1 MLCGVSGG
9 ADSTALLHL
18 LHEASIPVAAAHVN
32 YGLRGAE
39 SDADEK
45 FVSEFCATRSIP
57 FYIKKSSSDEL
68 YAIDSNLQKAARD
81 VRYSFFDDV
90 CVKEAV
96 SWIAVAHTSDD
107 QLETIL
113 INFLRGSGLR
123 GMQGMS
129 FVNGN
134 RVRPLLDI
142 PRDKIET
149 YLRSQNIS
157 WRNDSSNDSDNY
169 LRNRVR
175 HHVVPAMNL
184 NDERNQSGWKH
195 TVEQFR
201 ESKELLS
208 GILDSIEFEISSETN
223 GAYRISK
230 LKLQQK
236 PASSAILNYLLDKHQ
251 FGFHFSKEQF
261 ADLISQ
267 QPGKHYYNAQYQL
280 IVDRD
285 DLLVTKRTQIEQCEF
300 VLERGEKIGEWSCLE
315 LPANHTCEY
324 SDLTAYIALEMID
337 GPIVVRA
344 WREGESMRPLG
355 FDGTKKVSDILT
367 ELKIPLHEKSTY
379 PIVTCNSQIVWI
391 PGYRIAEKYRVLEI
405 TKKILCISRSQ

>member
-32 YGLRGAE
+32 YGLRGEE

-45 FVSEFCATRSIP
+45 FLSEFCATRSIP
-57 FYIKKSSSDEL
+57 FYLKKSCLGEL
-68 YAIDSNLQKAARD
+68 SAIDSNLQKAARD

-90 CVKEAV
+90 CIKESI
-96 SWIAVAHTSDD
+96 SWVAVAHSSDD

-142 PRDKIET
+142 PREKIET

-157 WRNDSSNDSDNY
+157 WRNDSSNESDDY

-175 HHVVPAMNL
+175 HHVVRAINL

-195 TVEQFR
+195 TVEQLR

-208 GILDSIEFEISSETN
+208 GILDSIELEISTETK
-223 GAYRISK
+223 GEYRISK
-230 LKLQQK
+230 LKLQEK
-236 PASSAILNYLLDKHQ
+236 PVPIAILNHLLDKHQ

-261 ADLISQ
+261 AELISQ
-267 QPGKHYYNAQYQL
+267 QPGKNYCNAQYQL

-285 DLLVTKRTQIEQCEF
+285 DFVVTKRSQVEQDEF
-300 VLERGEKIGEWSCLE
+300 VLERGEKIGLWNCVE
-315 LPANHTCEY
+315 LPSNHKCEY
-324 SDLTAYIALEMID
+324 SNHTAFIASEMID
-337 GPIVVRA
+337 GPLVVRS
-344 WREGESMRPLG
+344 WREGENMRPLG

-367 ELKIPLHEKSTY
+367 ELKIPLHEKATY
-379 PIVTCNSQIVWI
+379 PIVTCNNHIVWI
-391 PGYRIAEKYRVLEI
+391 PGYRIAEKYRVLEN